1 MPVAGRVL
9 ASPAASGEATAEDS
23 EVADPLEFAPAEPPL
38 PPPPPL
44 ELSTRTVPCMFGWIV
59 QM

>member
-1 MPVAGRVL
+1 VVEL
-9 ASPAASGEATAEDS
+9 PAASGEATADDS
-23 EVADPLEFAPAEPPL
+23 EVPLELELA

-44 ELSTRTVPCMFGWIV
+44 PDALSTTRTVPCMFGWIV

>member
-1 MPVAGRVL
+1 MPVIGSVVEV
-9 ASPAASGEATAEDS
+9 PAASGEATADDS
-23 EVADPLEFAPAEPPL
+23 ELDEPLEVEPAEPPL
-38 PPPPPL
+38 PPEL